1 MPDYE
6 FLLDNETVDCSVE
19 KHERGYVVRVD
30 EQSVDVK
37 QVEPGQ
43 YAVTFNGERK
53 IVAAAFDK
61 GVWYVD
67 VDSAQLEL
75 REPDEEGFGGG
86 AADQS
91 AEKDKVFAPMPGKI
105 VKVLVAVGDEVEE
118 KQPLVIVEAMK
129 MENQVNSAAKG
140 KVKAINFQAG
150 EQVDTETPLIELEV
164 EELA

>member
-6 FLLDNETVDCSVE
+6 FLIGNETVDCSVE
-19 KHERGYVVRVD
+19 KHEQGYVVRVD
-30 EQSVDVK
+30 KESVDVK

-43 YAVTFNGERK
+43 YAVTVNGERK
-53 IVAAAFDK
+53 IVAAAFER

-67 VDSAQLEL
+67 IDSTQLEL

-86 AADQS
+86 ASDQS

-105 VKVLVAVGDEVEE
+105 VKVLVAVGEEVEE

-140 KVKAINFQAG
+140 KVKAINIQAG

-164 EELA
+164 EE